1 MGFQLRSKGS
11 SPCLQEI
18 PPTRKQQQKQNLTNK
33 INKQKEVLASYKAN
47 TKDSLNFTRS
57 YQVPNVL
64 GNNKKQAKATA
75 SQMFGQMSQ
84 GYNTKGNATANQG
97 GLFSDTKTIGGT
109 TLEATSFSDG
119 TPNTVTEKDINKTL
133 RKFGGAKV
141 ENNVL
146 TPVTTHENT
155 KTINRK
161 QYDRQKNNIT
171 KLESLRNK
179 NTNSEA
185 TRTAKKEE
193 VKLAISNRYAAN
205 SKKKEKSAASLA
217 NRRAMLKTKV
227 SERRALVV
235 ERKAKAEAKKKAK
248 LQNQR

>member
-11 SPCLQEI
+11 SPCLQ
-18 PPTRKQQQKQNLTNK
+18 QNQNLTNK
-33 INKQKEVLASYKAN
+33 IAAEKEDLSKYAAQSS
-47 TKDSLNFTRS
+47 DSLNFTKS
-57 YQVPNVL
+57 FQVPNIL
-64 GNNKKQAKATA
+64 GNNRKQAKATA

-97 GLFSDTKTIGGT
+97 GLFSDTKTTGGT
-109 TLEATSFSDG
+109 TLEAVSFSDG
-119 TPNTVTEKDINKTL
+119 TPNTVTEKDIYKQL
-133 RKFGGAKV
+133 RSTGGAKV

-155 KTINRK
+155 KTINRN
-161 QYDRQKNNIT
+161 QYDRKKNNIT
-171 KLESLRNK
+171 KLESLLNK

-185 TRTAKKEE
+185 TKTAKKEE

-205 SKKKEKSAASLA
+205 SKKRGEAAASLA
-217 NRRAMLKTKV
+217 NRRAMFKTKV
-227 SERRALVV
+227 AEKRALVV